1 MTIRELSQLH
11 WLKQE
16 IADLQERLVQMEA
29 RAYRLSLEAKD
40 GAQST
45 GGSGDGMGL
54 VAAMLD
60 TRAALEK
67 AKIEAEREQLRL
79 LDYIQTV
86 PDVWVRRLMRL
97 RFADGLTWT
106 AVAMR
111 AGGSNT
117 ADGVRKAVFRYID
130 GQSGAKGPRT
140 GEKESAPST

>member
-11 WLKQE
+11 WLRQE
-16 IADLQERLVQMEA
+16 IADLQERLMQMEA
-29 RAYRLSLEAKD
+29 RVYRLSLEEKD

-67 AKIEAEREQLRL
+67 AKVEAEREQLRL

-111 AGGSNT
+111 AGGGNT
-117 ADGVRKAVFRYID
+117 ADGVRKAVLRYID
-130 GQSGAKGPRT
+130 GQSGANGPRT
-140 GEKESAPST
+140 REKESEPNT